1 MKKNGAKTAA
11 FLGIMLAA
19 ALVLG
24 YVERLIPLDIAIPG
38 VRIGLPNAVS
48 LIVLKKRGF
57 GTALPFGLLRAVI
70 TNLLFGSVTGF
81 AYAAAGAI
89 LSISA
94 MAAADRLKVFGV
106 AGQSALGGITH
117 NIGQLAVAAAV
128 LGGAVLYYAPLLI
141 AAGAAAGLIT
151 GICAG
156 LSLKYLGNHF

>member
-1 MKKNGAKTAA
+1 MKKADAKTVAL
-11 FLGIMLAA
+11 LGVLLAA

-24 YVERLIPLDIAIPG
+24 YVERLIPLDIAVPG

-48 LIVLKKRGF
+48 LIVLKKRGIK
-57 GTALPFGLLRAVI
+57 TALPFGLLRAAL

-81 AYAAAGAI
+81 AFAAAGAV
-89 LSISA
+89 LSVLL
-94 MAAADRLKVFGV
+94 MAAAERARVFGV
-106 AGQSALGGITH
+106 AGQSVIGGIAH

-128 LGGAVLYYAPLLI
+128 LGGGVFYYAPMLI

-156 LSLKYLGNHF
+156 IALKHLGRHF